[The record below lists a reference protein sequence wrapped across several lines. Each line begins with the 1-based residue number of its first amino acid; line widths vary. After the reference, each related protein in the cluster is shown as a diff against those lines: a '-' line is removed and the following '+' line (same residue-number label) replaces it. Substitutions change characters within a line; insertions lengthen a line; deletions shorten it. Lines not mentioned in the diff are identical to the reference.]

1 MAPITLEDLE
11 RTGLARVEADRL
23 VFMIAQ
29 EWAATG
35 ERRIGYV
42 GILRLV
48 ECVREFH
55 WRNDVLPAAVEERVD
70 SITRSISADFL
81 SPVEV
86 SDQIVGRYRI
96 RWCRRRS
103 YQLEVVLSSQT
114 TVRDLVR

>member
-1 MAPITLEDLE
+1 
-11 RTGLARVEADRL
+11 
-23 VFMIAQ
+23 
-29 EWAATG
+29 
-35 ERRIGYV
+35 
-42 GILRLV
+42 
-48 ECVREFH
+48 
-55 WRNDVLPAAVEERVD
+55 VLPAAVEERVD

-114 TVRDLVR
+114 TVRDLVRVGLVSVFFDPMRMCSTVPPASVAEALQRRAATVGHP